1 MISCFSKKGKEPAK
15 ALEEEHPNVEGPV
28 LTDEDQAFLHRIA
41 TEGTPPP
48 LPERPRP
55 LPSRPQD
62 FAMTGETETNNAQ
75 IVLFD
80 GAQNIP
86 LPSAPETPAE
96 EIATA
101 IESERPQTPETSKG
115 KEKHKENKRP
125 FKWSFL
131 RKDSRDSKRKA
142 KNDTATNLDAVAATL
157 KTSNTQSNEDHAV
170 PDAEAKKEEEEMTAI
185 MDELNLAA
193 VNNKVFSISDESKDL
208 LHKYSHIL
216 SSPIKKEGTQL
227 TMYSQIHTRP
237 QRPHER
243 RPHRLRRP

>member
-1 MISCFSKKGKEPAK
+1 MSYFSKKGKEPTK
-15 ALEEEHPNVEGPV
+15 SLEEDHPSVEAPV
-28 LTDEDQAFLHRIA
+28 LTEEDEAFLHRIA

-48 LPERPRP
+48 LPERPPP

-62 FAMTGETETNNAQ
+62 LPVAGEPETNNAQ

-86 LPSAPETPAE
+86 LPSAPETPAD

-101 IESERPQTPETSKG
+101 IENERPQTPETVKG
-115 KEKHKENKRP
+115 KEKQKDKRP

-131 RKDSRDSKRKA
+131 RRDSRDSKRKA
-142 KNDTATNLDAVAATL
+142 KNDTATDLEAVAATL
-157 KTSNTQSNEDHAV
+157 KSPNAQPNEDQIV
-170 PDAEAKKEEEEMTAI
+170 SDPEAKKEEEEMTAI

-208 LHKYSHIL
+208 LHKYFNTS
-216 SSPIKKEGTQL
+216 SSPIKKEQ
-227 TMYSQIHTRP
+227 H
-237 QRPHER
+237 H
-243 RPHRLRRP
+243 